1 MQPVDQGPIHT
12 TVFSA
17 SVSSST
23 CQPTSASHLP
33 GPMAYRKESE
43 HEQLAG
49 EKEEVESTIEEQP
62 LRKAPPVHS
71 PLVKELPSQVK

>member
-1 MQPVDQGPIHT
+1 M
-12 TVFSA
+12 FSA

-23 CQPTSASHLP
+23 DQCQPTSASHLP
-33 GPMAYRKESE
+33 GPMAYSKESE

-49 EKEEVESTIEEQP
+49 EEEEVESTMEEQP

-71 PLVKELPSQVK
+71 PLVKELSSQVK